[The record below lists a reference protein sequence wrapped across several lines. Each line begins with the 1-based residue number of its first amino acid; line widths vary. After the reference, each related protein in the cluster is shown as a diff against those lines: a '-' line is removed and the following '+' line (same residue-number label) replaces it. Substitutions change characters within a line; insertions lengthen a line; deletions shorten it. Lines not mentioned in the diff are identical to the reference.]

1 MGKLGSLHEY
11 TGRMLALAGYSCLAR
26 KVPDKWHEWHLR
38 AAKLIEIVRQGR
50 NDALHY
56 GAFARHLTTRAI
68 ELSIVLED
76 ALMTGAEKVGDYM
89 VRDPVSAYLWQPI
102 SFIRQQMLAH
112 SFSYL
117 PVYVEVESAWKL
129 VSDLLIAKYLRSVSD
144 DDRKTRL
151 AKSLQD
157 AINQDGL
164 RLLDAKRYH
173 SNQRTSEIIDAL
185 SGLPVLICRKEH
197 QEDLVGILTPFD
209 LL

>member
-1 MGKLGSLHEY
+1 MRVS
-11 TGRMLALAGYSCLAR
+11 
-26 KVPDKWHEWHLR
+26 
-38 AAKLIEIVRQGR
+38 KLIEIVRQGR
-50 NDALHY
+50 NDALHH
-56 GAFARHLTTRAI
+56 GAFARHLTTKAI

-76 ALMTGAEKVGDYM
+76 ALMTGSEKVGDYM
-89 VRDPVSAYLWQPI
+89 VRDPVCAYLWQPI

-117 PVYVEVESAWKL
+117 PVYVEVDSTWKL

-144 DDRKTRL
+144 DNRKVRL

-157 AINQDGL
+157 AISQDDL
-164 RLLDAKRYH
+164 RLLNAKCYH
-173 SNQRTSEIIDAL
+173 SDRRTSEVINAL
-185 SGLPVLICRKEH
+185 NGLPVLICRKER